1 MDDETLVRMFW
12 DRDERAIDRVREQY
26 EPYCRYIAQ
35 NVLHDRL
42 DTEECLNDALLA
54 AWNSIPPQKPQNL
67 KTYLGKLIREIA
79 VDRWRKNHAQ
89 KRAVPAPLV
98 PLDELENLI
107 GENSLDEAV
116 SEEELAREISSFL
129 RSLSVTERLLF
140 VRRYWYYDSIRAIQD
155 RTGFGK
161 SKIAVTLKRTRDK
174 LAAHL
179 KKAGYMI

>member
-1 MDDETLVRMFW
+1 M
-12 DRDERAIDRVREQY
+12 
-26 EPYCRYIAQ
+26 
-35 NVLHDRL
+35 
-42 DTEECLNDALLA
+42 
-54 AWNSIPPQKPQNL
+54 
-67 KTYLGKLIREIA
+67 
-79 VDRWRKNHAQ
+79 DRWRKNHAQ

-116 SEEELAREISSFL
+116 SEEELAREISSLL
-129 RSLSVTERLLF
+129 RSLSGTERLLF

-161 SKIAVTLKRTRDK
+161 SKITVTLKRTRDK